1 LMLRADRAQA
11 HGRHCVPEPM
21 ARALPLLAVAF
32 RTNFGHALRLEYG
45 EEITISGRRTW

>member
-1 LMLRADRAQA
+1 MLRVDRVQA
-11 HGRHCVPEPM
+11 RRRHCMPEPM

-32 RTNFGHALRLEYG
+32 RANFGRPLRLEYG